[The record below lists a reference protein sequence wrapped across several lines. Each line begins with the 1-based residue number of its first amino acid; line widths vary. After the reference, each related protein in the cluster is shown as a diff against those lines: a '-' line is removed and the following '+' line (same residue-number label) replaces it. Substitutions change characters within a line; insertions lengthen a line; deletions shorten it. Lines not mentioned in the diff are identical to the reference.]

1 MKKTAKAILVRTLGW
16 QVRRL
21 YRHNTFSTVAVV
33 GSIGK
38 SSTKRAI
45 ARYLNQSVSVQYQD
59 GNYNDIISVPLVFF
73 GLSMPSLYN
82 PLAWMITFFLIEYE
96 LRRPYAYDVVVL
108 ELGTDGPGQIRQF
121 ADYLS
126 VDIAVI
132 TAITPE
138 HMEHFGTIATV
149 AEEEFAVTA
158 FSSRVIMN
166 IDDIDTSYQKQS
178 KAVTYGCG
186 KNTDIRLIP
195 GVGQAVIH
203 DLQKTIKIET
213 PLLGQH
219 SQKVLAAAYAVGKEL
234 GITSKNPAEA
244 LSRIDAMPGR
254 MQFFRGVR
262 SSSIIDDTYNASP
275 EAVTAALDV
284 LYGIDTKQRI
294 AVLGNMNE
302 MGEFTQTAHQTVGA
316 YCDPKK
322 LDLVIGIGP
331 DAEKYLL
338 PAAKKRGN
346 TVLAFTSPYEV
357 GGYLQTHIQTNAAV
371 LVKGSQNGVFL
382 EEAVKLILHNPEDTL
397 RLVRQSDAW
406 LAKKQ
411 RLFTKKT

>member
-1 MKKTAKAILVRTLGW
+1 MKQTAKAILVRILGW

-21 YRHNTFSTVAVV
+21 YRHSTFSTVAVV

-59 GNYNDIISVPLVFF
+59 GNYNDSISVPLVFF
-73 GLSMPSLYN
+73 GLSIPSLYN
-82 PLAWMITFFLIEYE
+82 PLAWMMTFFRIEYQ
-96 LRRPYAYDVVVL
+96 LRKPYPYDVVVL
-108 ELGTDGPGQIRQF
+108 ELGTDGPDQILQF

-132 TAITPE
+132 TAIAPE
-138 HMEHFGTIATV
+138 HMEHFVTIDAV

-166 IDDIDTSYQKQS
+166 IDDIDTTHPKQFE
-178 KAVTYGCG
+178 AVTYGCD
-186 KNTDIRLIP
+186 KKADIRLTP
-195 GVGQAVIH
+195 GVGQASIH
-203 DLQKTIKIET
+203 DSQKTIKIET

-219 SQKVLAAAYAVGKEL
+219 SQKVLAAAYAVGREL
-234 GITSKNPAEA
+234 NVTTKDPSEA

-254 MQFFRGVR
+254 MQLLRGVR

-284 LYGIDTKQRI
+284 LYSIDTKHRI

-302 MGEFTQTAHQTVGA
+302 MGAFAQTAHQTVGA
-316 YCDPKK
+316 YCDPEK

-338 PAAKKRGN
+338 PVAKEKGN
-346 TVLAFTSPYEV
+346 TVLAFTSPYEI
-357 GGYLQTHIQTNAAV
+357 GDYLQTHIQASGAV
-371 LVKGSQNGVFL
+371 LVKGSQNDVFL
-382 EEAVKLILHNPEDTL
+382 EEAVKLVLHNPEDTL

-411 RLFTKKT
+411 RLFTK